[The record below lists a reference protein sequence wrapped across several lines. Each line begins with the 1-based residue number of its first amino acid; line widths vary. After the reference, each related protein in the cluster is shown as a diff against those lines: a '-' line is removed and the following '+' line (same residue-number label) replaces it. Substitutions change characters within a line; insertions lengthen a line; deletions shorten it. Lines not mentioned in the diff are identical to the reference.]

1 MTDNAIIT
9 AAQNIVIAINGLI
22 RATNSAY
29 GTANSLTF
37 DDSAQQ
43 LIVVGRGR
51 VNNISIVVDAAVTV
65 DVYDAA
71 SVSAAAASNLLA
83 SVDANNLG
91 TVQLNKVYSNG
102 IVLDVGA
109 GAQANVTYSPF

>member
-9 AAQNIVIAINGLI
+9 AAQNIVIAINGLTK
-22 RATNSAY
+22 ATNNAY
-29 GTANSLTF
+29 GTANSATY
-37 DDSAQQ
+37 DDTAQQ
-43 LIVVGRGR
+43 VITTGKGRINSITIVVG
-51 VNNISIVVDAAVTV
+51 AAVTI

-71 SVSAAAASNLLA
+71 TTSSAAASNLLA
-83 SVDANNLG
+83 SIDATDPI
-91 TVQLNKVYSNG
+91 TVVINKVYSNG